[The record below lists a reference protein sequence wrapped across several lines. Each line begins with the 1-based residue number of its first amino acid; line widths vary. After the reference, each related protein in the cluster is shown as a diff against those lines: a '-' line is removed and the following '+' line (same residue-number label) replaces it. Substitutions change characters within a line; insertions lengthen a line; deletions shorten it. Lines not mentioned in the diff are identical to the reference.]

1 MDNDLKACPK
11 DGDEDSDSQTINVNA
26 GAPVSMEVVVS
37 AADTNGLT
45 CEWYDDEDN
54 LIEGADSTAYVI
66 DSAKNN
72 GVYNF
77 RVTDQYGN
85 TASVSFTIII
95 ENHLTARAED
105 PADYDGALKILYIE
119 PGKSANLNVIVSA
132 DDMSQLTYEW
142 RDDDM
147 NQIEGADSASYVV
160 DSVTKPQNY
169 YFDVADQYGNSVSVF
184 FVIIVENHLTAYP
197 EGEDSD
203 SNYKDIHV
211 IPGGS
216 AELKAIVTADD
227 MSQITC
233 KWFDNDHNPVEPADP
248 FSYTVDDVT
257 EYQQYGLE
265 VSDQYKNTAFVYFY
279 IYPDNGL
286 NAYPEGEDKEKNS
299 KDISVSPGSPVDLK
313 LFVSADDMSQLTY
326 TWFDDNEEE
335 ETVIDG
341 ADSLSYSI
349 ASVTEKHGYSYLVE
363 DQYGNASSVSFI
375 VDLLDYSD
383 PQIIKDG
390 DTREVSVTEESPY
403 VLYEFTPTE
412 TADYTVSSSDNNTD
426 PFVEVFNDSYEL
438 LYINDDGGED
448 GNFKLTELFTSGTTY
463 YIRAKAFDTSSDGNY
478 LIHLEK
484 EPLLRQ
490 IIKAEEEMSLEY
502 GNSGTISVTGAQGT
516 LHFTS
521 SKPAIV
527 SVDSTGKVTANKIGT
542 TDITIFADATETH
555 YQSKTITVSVT
566 VKKASIKNADV
577 TGIVNK
583 TYNGSEQTQT
593 PVVKAGSA
601 TLTEGTDYTIDS
613 YSDNINAG
621 TASVTISGKGNY
633 TDTVVKTFTIEKA
646 AQNFTVKAGASA
658 INVGKTTK
666 VTASGAKETQKYTF
680 TSSNNKIAAVNAAG
694 TVTGKAAGT
703 VTITVKTAETAN
715 YKAGSKT
722 VKITVNKVLNCQVEQ
737 FQVHQLPDRLE

>member
-1 MDNDLKACPK
+1 M
-11 DGDEDSDSQTINVNA
+11 TILRK
-26 GAPVSMEVVVS
+26 
-37 AADTNGLT
+37 DTN
-45 CEWYDDEDN
+45 
-54 LIEGADSTAYVI
+54 S
-66 DSAKNN
+66 K
-72 GVYNF
+72 
-77 RVTDQYGN
+77 
-85 TASVSFTIII
+85 
-95 ENHLTARAED
+95 
-105 PADYDGALKILYIE
+105 
-119 PGKSANLNVIVSA
+119 
-132 DDMSQLTYEW
+132 
-142 RDDDM
+142 
-147 NQIEGADSASYVV
+147 
-160 DSVTKPQNY
+160 
-169 YFDVADQYGNSVSVF
+169 SVF
-184 FVIIVENHLTAYP
+184 
-197 EGEDSD
+197 
-203 SNYKDIHV
+203 
-211 IPGGS
+211 
-216 AELKAIVTADD
+216 
-227 MSQITC
+227 
-233 KWFDNDHNPVEPADP
+233 
-248 FSYTVDDVT
+248 
-257 EYQQYGLE
+257 
-265 VSDQYKNTAFVYFY
+265 
-279 IYPDNGL
+279 
-286 NAYPEGEDKEKNS
+286 
-299 KDISVSPGSPVDLK
+299 VSPGSPVDLK

-349 ASVTEKHGYSYLVE
+349 ASVTEKHGYSCLVE

-555 YQSKTITVSVT
+555 Y
-566 VKKASIKNADV
+566 
-577 TGIVNK
+577 
-583 TYNGSEQTQT
+583 
-593 PVVKAGSA
+593 
-601 TLTEGTDYTIDS
+601 
-613 YSDNINAG
+613 
-621 TASVTISGKGNY
+621 
-633 TDTVVKTFTIEKA
+633 
-646 AQNFTVKAGASA
+646 
-658 INVGKTTK
+658 
-666 VTASGAKETQKYTF
+666 
-680 TSSNNKIAAVNAAG
+680 
-694 TVTGKAAGT
+694 
-703 VTITVKTAETAN
+703 
-715 YKAGSKT
+715 
-722 VKITVNKVLNCQVEQ
+722 
-737 FQVHQLPDRLE
+737 